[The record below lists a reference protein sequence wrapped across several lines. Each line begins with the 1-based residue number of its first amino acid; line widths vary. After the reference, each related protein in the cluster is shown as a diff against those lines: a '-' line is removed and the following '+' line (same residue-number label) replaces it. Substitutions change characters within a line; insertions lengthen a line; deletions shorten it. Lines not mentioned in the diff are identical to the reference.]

1 MQEVLCQKCGLNSPY
16 ITCTCKNVLT
26 YLCID
31 CVTSHLVYS
40 DSVCHAFTH
49 IDMKKGCMR
58 EQDFLQEKIILFN
71 TKQDLL
77 KYKGRVLHMVSD
89 LEKFKKKVMEKVE
102 KVMEEHAAH
111 LLKVVTQIDQIN
123 ELVDEKLYKAN
134 VKDEFYEVFERDQWH
149 EIMDFCPMAIVLE
162 TEQVFKAIEGAVVLK
177 YPAADSGGEDAS
189 DIEDQAIP
197 DSESSQSSKSVSP
210 VILPT
215 TSDPFSLTKSQT
227 APSHTQSLLEPSP
240 SPLTLSSHTQ
250 SLFEPPPSLLS
261 SLHTL
266 LLPSHPPL
274 PEKSDNANSSNLP
287 YSPVQPAPH
296 FLTSPS
302 VISQGL
308 NLISLEAITPKDP
321 SHYLYYPIPHSNMIS
336 KYDPALNSIEYLEC
350 KSSMLYPNQYSQCI
364 LPSQNLFLCG
374 GWDFSTRL
382 EDAFMISIE
391 DLEVKELPPMLRARR
406 NHSTIAYG
414 HSVYV
419 FGGQDG
425 IYGISCEEFNF
436 DIFRWTYLKDLNKV
450 ILPGPVTLSIFNGK
464 IFIPSVGFFD
474 PESKNYI
481 LSEMKVEPGISVCLD
496 EMIYVISNKDRYN
509 NVQVYRKGTEIIDR
523 VAIDTFYC
531 TNISPILYLNNFYF
545 VKMSRVFEFN
555 SKKRAITEKGFIKSF

>member
-1 MQEVLCQKCGLNSPY
+1 MPEVLCQKCGVNSPY

-40 DSVCHAFTH
+40 DSVCHAFTQ
-49 IDMKKGCMR
+49 IDLNKGYMR

-77 KYKGRVLHMVSD
+77 KYKGRVLQMVSD
-89 LEKFKKKVMEKVE
+89 VEKFKKKVIEKVE
-102 KVMEEHAAH
+102 RVMEQHVGH
-111 LLKVVTQIDQIN
+111 LLKVGTQIDQIN

-134 VKDEFYEVFERDQWH
+134 VKDEVYEVFERDQWH

-162 TEQVFKAIEGAVVLK
+162 TEQVFKAIESAVVVK
-177 YPAADSGGEDAS
+177 YPAADSGGEDLS
-189 DIEDQAIP
+189 DIEDQP
-197 DSESSQSSKSVSP
+197 SSDSQSASP
-210 VILPT
+210 VILQANSAP
-215 TSDPFSLTKSQT
+215 SLSKIPS
-227 APSHTQSLLEPSP
+227 APSHTQSLFELSPSLP
-240 SPLTLSSHTQ
+240 ASSLTKSLLIPSSSPLTEKTHG
-250 SLFEPPPSLLS
+250 
-261 SLHTL
+261 
-266 LLPSHPPL
+266 SHPP
-274 PEKSDNANSSNLP
+274 D
-287 YSPVQPAPH
+287 SPDSPIRPAPH

-302 VISQGL
+302 VISHGL
-308 NLISLEAITPKDP
+308 NLISLEAISPKDP
-321 SHYLYYPIPHSNMIS
+321 SPYLYYPIPHSNKIS
-336 KYDPALNSIEYLEC
+336 KYDPASNSIEYIEC
-350 KSSMLYPNQYSQCI
+350 KSSMLFPNLYSQCI
-364 LPSQNLFLCG
+364 LPSQNLFICG

-382 EDAFMISIE
+382 EDAYMINIE
-391 DLEVKELPPMLRARR
+391 DFEVKELPPMLRARR
-406 NHSTIAYG
+406 NHSAIAYG

-450 ILPGPVTLSIFNGK
+450 IIPGPVTLSICNGK
-464 IFIPSVGFFD
+464 IFIPSVGFYD

-481 LSEMKVEPGISVCLD
+481 LLEMKVEPGISVCLD
-496 EMIYVISNKDRYN
+496 EMIYVISNKDRFN

-531 TNISPILYLNNFYF
+531 TNISPIMYLNNFYF
-545 VKMSRVFEFN
+545 VKMSRVYEFN
-555 SKKRAITEKGFIKSF
+555 TEKRTITEKASIKGI